1 MKYKTIQVCLGVGSN
16 QLFPEYTT
24 ILIPDTEEILFP
36 EKLEKANNH
45 LEKSKDSLPKK
56 RGRKP
61 KQK

>member
-24 ILIPDTEEILFP
+24 ILIPETEEILFP
-36 EKLEKANNH
+36 EKLEKANND

>member
-24 ILIPDTEEILFP
+24 ILIP

>member
-24 ILIPDTEEILFP
+24 ILIPEAEEVMVNEI
-36 EKLEKANNH
+36 
-45 LEKSKDSLPKK
+45 KSEEPKK